1 MTPPPFPT
9 SVGRRPVVLF
19 GTGPQPAMFAQYIES
34 EGLADVVA
42 FTVDEAYLSEE
53 SFQDRP
59 LVAFEEAVERY
70 PPKTYDMFVA
80 IGYSQL
86 NRLRRDKYFAAKSAG
101 YRLATYISSQA
112 SYRSQYTCG
121 DNSMIMEFASVHP
134 FARIGSNVTMLSGS
148 VVAHHSVVK
157 SHSYLAVNS
166 SVAGDCHLKNESFW
180 GRRAQSSRGLASVRA
195 RSSEPAQS

>member
-1 MTPPPFPT
+1 
-9 SVGRRPVVLF
+9 
-19 GTGPQPAMFAQYIES
+19 MFAQYIES

-70 PPKTYDMFVA
+70 PPKTYENMFVA

-134 FARIGSNVTMLSGS
+134 FARIGSNVTMLSGERGRAS
-148 VVAHHSVVK
+148 QRCEESF
-157 SHSYLAVNS
+157 LPRRELIRGGRLS
-166 SVAGDCHLKNESFW
+166 SWKNESFW